1 MITVNNYAAI
11 SNQGEREINEDS
23 FNIFKYKESH
33 FFVVADGL
41 GGHGLGEVASK
52 FVVEGFE
59 NYIKEDNSISDSL
72 YKVQDDLLEQQR
84 LSGNSSK
91 MKTTITVL
99 RVGANDYE
107 YTHIGDSRIY
117 HFDKSKIVERTLD
130 HSVCQKLVQAKMIKE
145 KDIRNHPDRSKLLK
159 VVGDKW
165 VSNDIEMVKGLISEK
180 TAFLLCSDGFWEN
193 VYEKEMCKTLKKS
206 NTAQEWLEAMTTI
219 ALKKGLGTNMD
230 NYTCISIK
238 CGNR

>member
-1 MITVNNYAAI
+1 MITINNYAAI

-23 FNIFKYKESH
+23 FNIFEYKENL

-41 GGHGLGEVASK
+41 GGHGLGDIASN
-52 FVVEGFE
+52 FVVENFE
-59 NYIKEDNSISDSL
+59 KYIKENNSIPDSL
-72 YKVQDDLLEQQR
+72 NMVQKNLLDKQK

-91 MKTTITVL
+91 MKTTVTVL
-99 RVGANDYE
+99 KIGANDYE

-117 HFDKSKIVERTLD
+117 HFEKNKIIERTFD

-159 VVGDKW
+159 VVGEKW
-165 VSNDIEMVKGLISEK
+165 VSNNIEVVEGSISEK
-180 TAFLLCSDGFWEN
+180 TSFLLCSDGFWEN
-193 VYEKEMCKTLKKS
+193 IYEKEMCKTLKKS
-206 NTAQEWLEAMTTI
+206 NTAQEWLETMTSI

-230 NYTCISIK
+230 NYTCIAIK
-238 CGNR
+238 CGNQ